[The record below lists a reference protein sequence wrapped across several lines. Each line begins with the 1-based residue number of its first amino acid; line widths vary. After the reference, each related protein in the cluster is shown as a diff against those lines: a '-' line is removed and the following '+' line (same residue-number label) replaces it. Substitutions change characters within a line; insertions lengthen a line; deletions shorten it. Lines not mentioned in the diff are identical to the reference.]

1 MLKKLVEKI
10 GIDRSEIKGFVIKFI
25 DFTKLRKHRNVDL
38 QEEGEIKHTL
48 EDGNGF
54 VKLRIKDNVWFGTFF
69 VGVRK
74 RNGGYVLD
82 AYMDITIGDKEIGNL
97 NNVSVEEYK
106 NRINLIC
113 QYLYEE
119 YGVLVDG
126 SNLRFKKMEINCT
139 FEIREEFYKYHRA
152 LGLMMYNLP
161 DTYEKITEIKK
172 KNKKN
177 ISVESETFYRG
188 NSCMQI
194 KIYDKKRHLKDIG
207 KCVIDENIMR
217 IEIVLKNSPKI
228 KEVFETTLIREITDD
243 MVTDYYMEQFHKLF
257 QIRYEKWRRDNGKL
271 LRQMIQLQKNK
282 SWKNWQRDM
291 LNECRNLELQNRVP
305 IILEIEDLLE
315 QIKVLE
321 KGGHYSRVEPAILK
335 KCEEND
341 VYLQQDSKKIEEI
354 INKVNLI
361 YDTYINA
368 KNSIKNST
376 TSGEGV

>member
-1 MLKKLVEKI
+1 MLKKLLEKI

-25 DFTKLRKHRNVDL
+25 DFTKLRKHKNVDFE
-38 QEEGEIKHTL
+38 QRGEVEHTL
-48 EDGNGF
+48 EDGNSF

-69 VGVRK
+69 AGIRK

-82 AYMDITIGDKEIGNL
+82 TYMDITIGDREIGNL

-113 QYLYEE
+113 QYLFEE
-119 YGVLVDG
+119 YGVFVDRN
-126 SNLRFKKMEINCT
+126 NLRFKKLEINCT

-161 DTYEKITEIKK
+161 DTYEKITEVKK
-172 KNKKN
+172 TNKKN

-207 KCVIDENIMR
+207 KCVIDENVMR
-217 IEIVLKNSPKI
+217 IEIVLKNSQKI

-243 MVTDYYMEQFHKLF
+243 MVIDYYMEQFRKLF
-257 QIRYEKWRRDNGKL
+257 QVKYEKWRKENGKL
-271 LRQMIQLQKNK
+271 LRQMIQSHKNK
-282 SWKNWQRDM
+282 SWKNWQIDI

-315 QIKVLE
+315 QIKILE
-321 KGGHYSRVEPAILK
+321 KGGHYSRVESAILK

-354 INKVNLI
+354 INKVNQI
-361 YDTYINA
+361 YDVYINT
-368 KNSIKNST
+368 KNNVENTT
-376 TSGEGV
+376 TSGESI